1 MPDWLRRALRFIPA
15 AALAALVFPAL
26 THPAG
31 HLDFSLQNFR
41 LLAGLGGAI
50 IAWKTRNV
58 LLTHHP
64 LWHGITVDLGSGF
77 RHIATMPLSFNK
89 SLPTKIPTRYKNLRY
104 TSDTR
109 NSIFRPKRSEK

>member
-1 MPDWLRRALRFIPA
+1 MPDWLRRALRFVPA
-15 AALAALVFPAL
+15 AALVTLVFPAL

-58 LLTHHP
+58 LLTILFGMALP
-64 LWHGITVDLGSGF
+64 WILEAAFGI
-77 RHIATMPLSFNK
+77 
-89 SLPTKIPTRYKNLRY
+89 
-104 TSDTR
+104 
-109 NSIFRPKRSEK
+109 